1 MKGKLSTIVIV
12 LMSISLLGIII
23 IQGYWIKSAVDDRE
37 EAFMHS
43 VQQVLNSVINDL
55 EQTEISKYVAQIVDL
70 KEKDTTLVL
79 KESSLREFMYVQE
92 NKKTKETFIYK
103 HGVLE
108 EDYSL
113 PTGSGIADSLSIKNY
128 ISKQSEQ
135 KITFGKD
142 IDNQVTPSVETYEK
156 LSRLPE
162 IERLMIQESFKNIIE
177 KLPIIDRV
185 SPQQISYLV
194 NREMKNRGL
203 DIDFEFAIY
212 NRNILTNIRSKYFDP
227 NEMNEYRAPL
237 FTDSSGDLMYELAL
251 IFPQRERFVFSSV
264 IGIASLSVVFMIV
277 IIGVFT
283 ITLNQM
289 VTHRRISQ
297 IKTDFINNITHEFKT
312 PIATTSLV
320 LDAIKNPVTIS
331 NPDKI
336 LTYVNMLKD
345 ENKRMHS
352 QVENIL
358 QISRLEKGELNI
370 EKEPLD
376 VHILIEM
383 AIGHVQ
389 MMLNERNGVIRT
401 HLMAENA
408 DISANESHF
417 TNVLIN
423 VIENAIKYSPEA
435 PEIDIYTE
443 NIKNN
448 KILIRVKDQ
457 GQGMSKQA
465 VRQVFHK
472 FYREHTGDL
481 HNVKGHG
488 LGLAYVKSI
497 VEDHN
502 GTIYVE
508 SEKGKGST
516 FFIQLSVI

>member
-1 MKGKLSTIVIV
+1 MKGKLSTITII

-23 IQGYWIKSAVDDRE
+23 IQGYWIKSAIDDRE

-43 VQQVLNSVINDL
+43 VQQMLNSVVNDL
-55 EQTEISKYVAQIVDL
+55 EQSEISKYVAQIIDL
-70 KEKDTTLVL
+70 KERDTTLVL

-92 NKKTKETFIYK
+92 NKNTKETFIYK
-103 HGVLE
+103 HGILE

-113 PTGSGIADSLSIKNY
+113 PTDLGIADSLSIKNY
-128 ISKQSEQ
+128 ISRQSKQ
-135 KITFGKD
+135 KITFGKEM
-142 IDNQVTPSVETYEK
+142 DNQVAPSIETYEK
-156 LSRLPE
+156 FSRLPE

-185 SPQQISYLV
+185 FPQQIEYLV
-194 NREMKNRGL
+194 KREMKSRGL

-212 NRNILTNIRSKYFDP
+212 NRNILTNVRSKYFDS
-227 NEMNEYRAPL
+227 NEMKEYRAPL
-237 FTDSSGDLMYELAL
+237 FANSSGDLMYELAL

-264 IGIASLSVVFMIV
+264 IGIASLSVIFMIV

-283 ITLNQM
+283 ITMNQM
-289 VTHRRISQ
+289 VTHKRISQ

-320 LDAIKNPVTIS
+320 LDAIRNPMTIN

-336 LTYVNMLKD
+336 LAYVDMLKD

-389 MMLNERNGVIRT
+389 MMLNERKGVIRT

-423 VIENAIKYSPEA
+423 IIENAIKYSPQA

-448 KILIRVKDQ
+448 KILIRIKDR
-457 GQGMSKQA
+457 GQGVSKQA
-465 VRQVFHK
+465 VRQIFHK